1 MVQPRDYYAHR
12 QRGEP
17 LAQNLHGLKRILIA
31 EFSRLEA
38 EKGLFQWHL
47 GKECVDAGRISG
59 QSAGSDPGAYVHF
72 LLDRDIWPFDES
84 LPLMDEDG
92 VFTVI
97 EFLHDHAA
105 MPRESWHHDYAGCG
119 LHVKS
124 ADNVSGR
131 AEFRNVVN
139 RYLGRY
145 MSGYELQPNGEI
157 WDLTPPGLEDLLP
170 EATGDSSI
178 DDKVHHAM
186 SMFRRHGATGEQ
198 KRDAIRN
205 LADIL
210 EHLRD
215 SVGTGLPSKDEA
227 DLFKI
232 ANNFGIRH
240 HNTRQ
245 RTEYDSGVWLD
256 WIFYAC
262 LNAVALANAIRNRQ
276 TGRYLEP
283 VDDLPF

>member
-1 MVQPRDYYAHR
+1 MVEGRDYYSQR
-12 QRGEP
+12 QGGPRP
-17 LAQNLHGLKRILIA
+17 TDSLDGLKSILVA

-38 EKGLFQWHL
+38 DGLFQWHL
-47 GKECVDAGRISG
+47 GYYCVDAGYVRG
-59 QSAGSDPGAYVHF
+59 QSAATDPGAYVHWS
-72 LLDRDIWPFDES
+72 LGHDIWPFNQS
-84 LPLMDEDG
+84 LPNLDEAR
-92 VFTVI
+92 VFTVL

-105 MPRESWHHDYAGCG
+105 LPTESSFHGFDYCG
-119 LHVKS
+119 LHVES
-124 ADNVSGR
+124 ADDTAGR
-131 AEFRNVVN
+131 EEFRYVVN
-139 RYLGRY
+139 RYLAKYR
-145 MSGYELQPNGEI
+145 SGYELQPNGEI

-186 SMFRRHGATGEQ
+186 SMFRRHGATDEQ